1 MIKQLRDKANLLLK
15 SSNNDINNIKLS
27 IIKKI
32 LEDDTCFFKMTIDEA
47 YNILS
52 DLGYTEDEIK
62 SIYKTMISSE
72 KYSLL
77 DETN

>member
-32 LEDDTCFFKMTIDEA
+32 LEDDTCFFKMTR
-47 YNILS
+47 
-52 DLGYTEDEIK
+52 
-62 SIYKTMISSE
+62 
-72 KYSLL
+72 
-77 DETN
+77 TNPKKEGNDRDQDRD